1 MNKLTKQSPLYDITK
16 RINEIIDE
24 LNNNSEIY
32 KNFKPDIKGDFKK
45 TYTDKSIPTT
55 YKAQI
60 MGLYNIELKT
70 ERASLKLE
78 LFRSGKSEIV
88 YLDIKNKVLNNV
100 FMSKGDK
107 IVLKESSLVSTDSVI
122 ISLEMNILDAF
133 VDQYEAVKDNIEVVT
148 KISSESSKQFEEMRN
163 TIQNFY
169 KSIEFEPVTKVELKA
184 LIDSLGA

>member
-1 MNKLTKQSPLYDITK
+1 MDKLTKQSPLFDITK

-32 KNFKPDIKGDFKK
+32 KNFKPDIKGNFKK

-55 YKAQI
+55 YEAQI
-60 MGLYNIELKT
+60 MGLYKIELKT

-88 YLDIKNKVLNNV
+88 YLDINNKVLNNV

-107 IVLKESSLVSTDSVI
+107 VILKESSLVSTDSVI
-122 ISLEMNILDAF
+122 VSLEMNILDAF
-133 VDQYEAVKDNIEVVT
+133 VDQYEAVKSNIEVVT

-163 TIQNFY
+163 TIQSFY
-169 KSIEFEPVTKVELKA
+169 KSIDFEPVTKVELKA